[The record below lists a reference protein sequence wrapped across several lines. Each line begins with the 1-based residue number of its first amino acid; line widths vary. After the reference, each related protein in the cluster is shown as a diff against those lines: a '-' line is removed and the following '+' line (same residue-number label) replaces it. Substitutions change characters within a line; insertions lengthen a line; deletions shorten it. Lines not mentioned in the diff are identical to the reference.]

1 MVLIRLLKSLTH
13 MSTTVV
19 QTGNRERMA
28 ELLPYV
34 TYTESFAKI
43 NDSKIYFAFTEE
55 QKTLLLMQF
64 SL

>member
-1 MVLIRLLKSLTH
+1 

-28 ELLPYV
+28 ELLPYE

-43 NDSKIYFAFTEE
+43 NYSKIYFAFTEE
-55 QKTLLLMQF
+55 EKTLLLMQF